1 MDKSLDRRTF
11 LKAAG
16 ATTGFM
22 IAEGAS
28 AFSYAQN
35 SKVRVGCIG
44 VGGQGTFHIREGLT
58 HNPDVQIVA
67 LADVYKPN
75 QDAAVN
81 LARLS
86 NAKQYLPVFDS
97 PSQAQ
102 IDAAMATEAPKV
114 SYDYCELLANP
125 DVDAVVIS
133 TPPNSHFEITMAALE
148 ARKFVFCEKTLG
160 TSLEEGRALVTTCH
174 ELKRWMQVGHQRR
187 YNPKYN
193 LAQSMVYDQGLLGR
207 ITHISAQWHRNT
219 QWRRP
224 VPTNYVLNDDEKKYI
239 ADLNKHLNWRLY
251 NELYGGLY
259 TELATHQT
267 DVANWFLRAVPSR
280 VCAHGGLDYW
290 RDGRTGDDNIVI
302 VYEYDMKP
310 DSPGFIPM
318 KPRTTATHP
327 VGWQQPKGA
336 DLPALPRPIQMD
348 EDAANMSYTVRF
360 VYTSILSGEHLKS
373 SEFIQGDRGSL
384 KMTED
389 LCKFYQETHVRMEE
403 GEERRLAQ
411 ALLSEERFRADPS
424 AASSSTDDTGDCMV
438 ENGPQS
444 VHVPDLRKSTLLRNC
459 TDLRVPDAYQFQAF
473 TDCIANG
480 GVPLNNQMVGFTAA
494 LTAIAA
500 LESRKTGRTIE
511 IDPAWYRFDFEVPS
525 FFGYDA
531 KWSEKACDENACH
544 CCGRRTDESMDT
556 VVCPGCGKEMPEED
570 A

>member
-1 MDKSLDRRTF
+1 MGNTLERRTF

-16 ATTGFM
+16 ATTSFM

-44 VGGQGTFHIREGLT
+44 VGGQGAFHIREGLT
-58 HNPDVQIVA
+58 HNPDIQIVA
-67 LADVYKPN
+67 VADVYKPN

-81 LARLS
+81 QVRLS
-86 NAKQYLPVFDS
+86 NTKQYLKVGDKPT
-97 PSQAQ
+97 PEQ
-102 IDAAMATEAPKV
+102 IDAAMAMEAPKL
-114 SYDYCELLANP
+114 SYDYREVLANP

-133 TPPNSHFEITMAALE
+133 TPPSTHFEITMAAL
-148 ARKFVFCEKTLG
+148 AAGKFVFCEKTLVR
-160 TSLEEGRALVTTCH
+160 SIEEGRALIAKCH
-174 ELKRWMQVGHQRR
+174 ELKRWVQVGHPCR

-193 LAQSMVYDQGLLGR
+193 LAQSMVYDQGKLGR

-224 VPTNYVLNDDEKKYI
+224 VPRDYELNEEEKKYI
-239 ADLNKHLNWRLY
+239 TDLQRHFNWRLY
-251 NELYGGLY
+251 EESSGGLY

-267 DVANWFLRAVPSR
+267 DVANWFMRAVPSR

-290 RDGRTGDDNIVI
+290 RDGRTGDDNLVL
-302 VYEYDMKP
+302 VYEYDMKRS
-310 DSPGFIPM
+310 SPGFIRM
-318 KPRTTATHP
+318 KPRTT
-327 VGWQQPKGA
+327 
-336 DLPALPRPIQMD
+336 LMD
-348 EDAANMSYTVRF
+348 DVSANMPYTVRF
-360 VYTSILSGEHLKS
+360 VYTSMLSGEHLNR

-389 LCKFYQETHVRMEE
+389 VCKFYQESFVRAEE
-403 GEERRLAQ
+403 QCEKAVARELRFKERLKT
-411 ALLSEERFRADPS
+411 DPS
-424 AASSSTDDTGDCMV
+424 AVFGSEEDGEDCLM
-438 ENGPQS
+438 GIGTWS
-444 VHVPDLRKSTLLRNC
+444 VPPRDLRKSTLLRNC

-480 GVPLNNQMVGFTAA
+480 GVPLNNQMVGFTVA

-500 LESRKTGRTIE
+500 LESRKSGKTVE
-511 IDPAWYRFDFEVPS
+511 IDPAWYTFDFEVPS

-544 CCGRRTDESMDT
+544 CCGRRPDESMDT
-556 VVCPGCGKEMPEED
+556 VVCPGCGKEMPRED
-570 A
+570 V

>member
-1 MDKSLDRRTF
+1 MDETVDRRDF
-11 LKAAG
+11 LKTAG
-16 ATTGFM
+16 ATAGFM

-44 VGGQGTFHIREGLT
+44 VGGMGTFHIREGLT
-58 HNPDVQIVA
+58 HNPDIQIVA
-67 LADVYKPN
+67 VADVYKPN
-75 QDAAVN
+75 QDAAVS

-86 NAKQYLPVFDS
+86 NTKQYLPVEGKLT
-97 PSQAQ
+97 QEQ
-102 IDAAMATEAPKV
+102 IDAAMAMEAPKL

-133 TPPNSHFEITMAALE
+133 TPPSTHFEITMAAL
-148 ARKFVFCEKTLG
+148 AAGKFVFCEKTLG
-160 TSLEEGRALVTTCH
+160 TSVEEGRALVSKCH
-174 ELKRWMQVGHQRR
+174 ELKRWVQVGHPCR

-193 LAQSMVYDQGLLGR
+193 LAQSMVYDQGKLGR

-224 VPTNYVLNDDEKKYI
+224 VPTGYKLNEEEKKYI
-239 ADLNKHLNWRLY
+239 TDLNKHLNWRLY
-251 NELYGGLY
+251 DESSGGLY

-290 RDGRTGDDNIVI
+290 RDGRTVDDNIVL
-302 VYEYDMKP
+302 VYEYDMKRS
-310 DSPGFIPM
+310 SPGFIRI
-318 KPRTTATHP
+318 KPRTT
-327 VGWQQPKGA
+327 
-336 DLPALPRPIQMD
+336 LMD
-348 EDAANMSYTVRF
+348 DVSSNMPYTVRF
-360 VYTSILSGEHLKS
+360 VYTSMLNGEQSGH

-389 LCKFYQETHVRMEE
+389 VCRYHQESFAAEE
-403 GEERRLAQ
+403 EEYEEWKRLRQ
-411 ALLSEERFRADPS
+411 YEEAGFSAPS
-424 AASSSTDDTGDCMV
+424 GTKETAAVASKEVGAYCMV

-459 TDLRVPDAYQFQAF
+459 TDLLVPDAYQFQAF

-500 LESRKTGRTIE
+500 LESRKTGRTVE
-511 IDPAWYRFDFEVPS
+511 IDPAWYTFDFEVPS

-544 CCGRRTDESMDT
+544 CCGRRTDEFMDT
-556 VVCPGCGKEMPEED
+556 VDCPGCGKEMPRED

>member
-1 MDKSLDRRTF
+1 MGNTLERRTF

-16 ATTGFM
+16 ATTSFM

-58 HNPDVQIVA
+58 HNPDIQIIA
-67 LADVYKPN
+67 LADVYKRN
-75 QDAAVN
+75 QDAAIN
-81 LARLS
+81 LVRLS
-86 NAKQYLPVFDS
+86 NTKQYLPVEGKLT
-97 PSQAQ
+97 QEQ
-102 IDAAMATEAPKV
+102 IDAAMAMEAPKL
-114 SYDYCELLANP
+114 SYDYCEVLANP

-133 TPPNSHFEITMAALE
+133 TPPYTHYEITMSALE
-148 ARKFVFCEKTLG
+148 AGKFIFCEKTLVR
-160 TSLEEGRALVTTCH
+160 SIEEGRALIAKCH
-174 ELKRWMQVGHQRR
+174 ELKRWVQVGHPCR

-193 LAQSMVYDQGLLGR
+193 LAQSMVYDQGKLGR

-224 VPTNYVLNDDEKKYI
+224 VPRDYELNEEEKKYI
-239 ADLNKHLNWRLY
+239 TDLQRHFNWRLY
-251 NELYGGLY
+251 EESSGGLY

-290 RDGRTGDDNIVI
+290 RDGRTVDDNIVI

-310 DSPGFIPM
+310 DSPGFIPI

-327 VGWQQPKGA
+327 AGWRQPTGA
-336 DLPALPRPIQMD
+336 DLLALPRPIQMD
-348 EDAANMSYTVRF
+348 EDAANMPYTVRF
-360 VYTSILSGEHLKS
+360 VYTSILSGEHLDR

-389 LCKFYQETHVRMEE
+389 LCRFYQETHVRVEE
-403 GEERRLAQ
+403 GEERRVAK
-411 ALLSEERFRADPS
+411 ARLSEERFRADPS
-424 AASSSTDDTGDCMV
+424 TASASADDTRDCMV
-438 ENGPQS
+438 GNGPES
-444 VHVPDLRKSTLLRNC
+444 APIPDLRKSTLLRNC
-459 TDLRVPDAYQFQAF
+459 TDLRIPDAYQFQAF

-500 LESRKTGRTIE
+500 LESRKTGRTVE

-525 FFGYDA
+525 FFGHDA
-531 KWSEKACDENACH
+531 KWSEKACDENVCH
-544 CCGRRTDESMDT
+544 CCGRRTDEFMDA
-556 VVCPGCGKEMPEED
+556 VDCPGCGKKMPRED